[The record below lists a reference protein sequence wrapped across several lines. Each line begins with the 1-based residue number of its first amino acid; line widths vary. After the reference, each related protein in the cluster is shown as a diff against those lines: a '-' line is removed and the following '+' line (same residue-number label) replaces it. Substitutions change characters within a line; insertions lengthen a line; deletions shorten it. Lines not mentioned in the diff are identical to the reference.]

1 MKPERR
7 YLKAGIALALMLLIF
22 ILVLIIKPADNGGEY
37 DQYFSEM
44 NLLLKAEQVPSP
56 IICIDMNRLDA
67 NIDQVKNNIHPP
79 QQFRLVTKSIPS
91 LDIIRYILGKTG
103 TRRLMA
109 FHHPYISIY
118 LQELGY
124 DIDILLGKPV
134 PVSAAREV
142 FVRTGYVNRP
152 KAAKAVAWLVDT
164 PGRLNRYL
172 DLAKEMQQKIR
183 VSVEIDV
190 GLHRGGVTTI
200 EELEDL
206 LAIIAANRE
215 YLKFDGFMGYDGHV
229 PYIPVFLGSREK
241 AVKGALEDTMEKY
254 SSLVHHLKEK
264 YPRLYNKNLTFNS
277 GGSKTYILYGKD
289 HPVNDLAIG
298 GCILK
303 STTYDLFTLDDH
315 TPAIFI
321 ATPVLKILDK
331 TEIPF
336 AEWLHTLF
344 AWWDPNTE
352 QSLIIYGGGWAADY
366 VNPPGLQSN
375 PILSDPDN
383 ENLMPNQSTV
393 NASRR
398 VNLNVGD
405 FVFYRP
411 RQTDAMFQ
419 FAEYY
424 LVRDGKVVGK
434 WKPVGRRY

>member
-1 MKPERR
+1 MKTGRR
-7 YLKAGIALALMLLIF
+7 YLIAGVIMALILLVF
-22 ILVLIIKPADNGGEY
+22 VVVFFIKPADNGSEY
-37 DQYFSEM
+37 DPYFSRM

-56 IICIDMNRLDA
+56 IIIIDMNRLDE
-67 NIDQVKNNIHPP
+67 NINQVKNNIHPP

-91 LDIIRYILGKTG
+91 LYIIRYILGKTG

-124 DIDILLGKPV
+124 DLDILLGKPV
-134 PVSAAREV
+134 PVNAARKV
-142 FVRTGYVNRP
+142 FERTGYAHR
-152 KAAKAVAWLVDT
+152 KETASAVAWLVDT
-164 PGRLNRYL
+164 PGRLTRYL
-172 DLAKEMQQKIR
+172 DLAKELQQKIR
-183 VSVEIDV
+183 VSVELDV
-190 GLHRGGVTTI
+190 GLHRGGAATI
-200 EELEDL
+200 EELDAL
-206 LAIIAANRE
+206 LAIIDANRK
-215 YLKFDGFMGYDGHV
+215 YLRLDGFMGYDGHV
-229 PYIPVFLGSREK
+229 PYIPVILGSREK
-241 AVKGALEDTMEKY
+241 AVEGALKDVMEKY
-254 SSLVHHLKEK
+254 GSFVHYLKEK
-264 YPRLYNKNLTFNS
+264 YPRLYDNNLTFNS
-277 GGSKTYILYGKD
+277 GGSKTYTLYGKEN
-289 HPVNDLAIG
+289 PVNDLAIG

-315 TPAIFI
+315 LPAIYI

-336 AEWLHTLF
+336 AEWLYTLF

-393 NASRR
+393 NASGR
-398 VNLNVGD
+398 VQLDVGD

-424 LVRDGKVVGK
+424 LVRDGKAVGR
-434 WKPVGRRY
+434 WKPVVRRY

>member
-7 YLKAGIALALMLLIF
+7 YLKTGIALALILLVF
-22 ILVLIIKPADNGGEY
+22 ILVFIIKPANNGGDY
-37 DQYFSEM
+37 DPYFSEM
-44 NLLLKAEQVPSP
+44 NSLLKAEQVPSP
-56 IICIDMNRLDA
+56 IIFIDMNRLDA
-67 NIDQVKNNIHPP
+67 NIKVVKNNIHQP
-79 QQFRLVTKSIPS
+79 QKFRLVTKSIPS
-91 LDIIRYILGKTG
+91 LDIIRYILRKTG
-103 TRRLMA
+103 TRKLMA

-118 LQELGY
+118 LKELGY

-142 FVRTGYVNRP
+142 FVRTGNVNRA
-152 KAAKAVAWLVDT
+152 KTAKAIAWLVDT
-164 PGRLNRYL
+164 PGRLKRYL
-172 DLAKEMQQKIR
+172 ELAKELRQKIR

-190 GLHRGGVTTI
+190 GLHRGGATTI
-200 EELEDL
+200 EELDAL
-206 LAIIAANRE
+206 LAIIETNSE
-215 YLKFDGFMGYDGHV
+215 YLQLDGFMGYDGHV
-229 PYIPVFLGSREK
+229 PYIPVILGSREK
-241 AVKGALEDTMEKY
+241 AVDGALEDAMETY
-254 SSLVHHLKEK
+254 GSFIHYLKEK
-264 YPRLYNKNLTFNS
+264 YPSLYNKNLTFNS
-277 GGSKTYILYGKD
+277 GGSKTYTLYRKQ

-303 STTYDLFTLDDH
+303 STTYDLFTLNGH
-315 TPAIFI
+315 SPSIYI

-336 AEWLHTLF
+336 AEWLHGLF

-419 FAEYY
+419 FARYY
-424 LVRDGKVVGK
+424 IIRDGKVVDK
-434 WKPVGRRY
+434 WKPVERRY